1 MYKFVN
7 ILCLTFVLSVSIF
20 AQTNTDEYKKNEF
33 YVGYSNQQVDTGNYS
48 TLNGFEGSYV
58 RNVHRY
64 FGIKGDVSGTY
75 KNRKNSFT
83 TNNNTIS
90 FEQNR
95 AVYNFLGGVQIKDNS
110 SDAKVKP
117 FAHVLAGV
125 GNVRNKTKNYACTGP
140 NCPTFVN
147 LNGTFSETGFASAV
161 GGGLDIKINDK
172 IDFRAIQVD
181 YNPIR
186 NGGSTMDN
194 VRFGIGVVFK

>member
-1 MYKFVN
+1 MKLNKIIFIA
-7 ILCLTFVLSVSIF
+7 ILVF
-20 AQTNTDEYKKNEF
+20 AGISTAIGQTSDYKKTEF
-33 YVGYSNQQVDTGNYS
+33 FGGFSNNQVEGGAINSFDRAYF
-48 TLNGFEGSYV
+48 NGFEASGVY
-58 RNVHRY
+58 NVHRY

-147 LNGTFSETGFASAV
+147 LNGTFSETGLRRIAS
-161 GGGLDIKINDK
+161 I
-172 IDFRAIQVD
+172 
-181 YNPIR
+181 
-186 NGGSTMDN
+186 
-194 VRFGIGVVFK
+194 